1 MCWALYSGS
10 DFPTKPVRCD
20 FFYPHLTEDTE
31 TQRGSITCPE
41 SSLWLVIKLRLKP
54 RTFWP

>member
-1 MCWALYSGS
+1 MCWALY
-10 DFPTKPVRCD
+10 KLVRCD
-20 FFYPHLTEDTE
+20 FFYPHLTEEDTE
-31 TQRGSITCPE
+31 IQRGSITCPE